1 MNQPVNQKLAEL
13 TDALVDSYQAQPAIH
28 RIDEV
33 FLPSRGRIV
42 ELLDELQMLLFPGY
56 FGHKRLTQENIR
68 FHVGNLLVR
77 VADGLAEQIRHCMCT
92 QRDCHVCDDPQPCQQ
107 EAEQTTAEFLQ
118 RLPALREALALDA
131 QAALEG
137 DPAAESIDEIIYCY
151 PGFYAVV
158 VYRIAHQLLQ
168 LGVPLMPRMM
178 TEHAHSRT
186 GCDIHPGATIGRRFF
201 IDHATG
207 VIIGETTVI
216 GDNVK
221 IYQGVTLGGISF
233 QRGVKRHPTLE
244 DDVTVYANATIL
256 GGETVIGRGVTVNG
270 NVFVTRSIEADS
282 TVTPKHPEL
291 KVRAKRAK

>member
-1 MNQPVNQKLAEL
+1 MNQPVNHDLSEL
-13 TDALVDSYQAQPAIH
+13 TDAVVASYQAHPDTQ

-33 FLPSRGRIV
+33 FLPSRSRIV
-42 ELLDELQMLLFPGY
+42 ELLDELRMLLFPGF
-56 FGHKRLTQENIR
+56 FGRKRLTQENIR

-92 QRDCHVCDDPQPCQQ
+92 ERGCTVCEDPQPCQR
-107 EAEQTTAEFLQ
+107 EAEQTTRTFLG
-118 RLPALREALALDA
+118 RLPALRESLALDA
-131 QAALEG
+131 QAALDG
-137 DPAAESIDEIIYCY
+137 DPAAVSIDEIIYCY
-151 PGFYAVV
+151 PGFYAVT
-158 VYRIAHQLLQ
+158 VYRIAHELLG

-186 GCDIHPGATIGRRFF
+186 GCDLHPGAMIGKRFF